1 MMCTIANVV
10 VQNINLSNV
19 QLSGNTVG
27 SVMVKIILQNNVS
40 PKGK

>member
-10 VQNINLSNV
+10 VQNINLSK
-19 QLSGNTVG
+19 LSENTVG
-27 SVMVKIILQNNVS
+27 SVMVKIILQNNAS